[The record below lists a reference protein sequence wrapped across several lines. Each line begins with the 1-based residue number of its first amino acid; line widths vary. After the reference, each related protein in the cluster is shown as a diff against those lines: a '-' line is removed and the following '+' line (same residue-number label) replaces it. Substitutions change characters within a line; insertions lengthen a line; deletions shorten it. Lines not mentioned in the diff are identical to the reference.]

1 MENKAT
7 APEAGKRRSQRSPD
21 VLQEYL
27 KVVDSERASLV
38 AQREYLQA
46 KLDLVERQK
55 ANFQEVIEIEEKLA
69 QMGRRSP
76 GVPETSGEGGSQ
88 AGEVVIAS

>member
-46 KLDLVERQK
+46 KLDLIERQK

-76 GVPETSGEGGSQ
+76 GAPETSGEGGSQ
-88 AGEVVIAS
+88 AGEVVFAS